1 MANNTT
7 IKSKNVVIMD
17 GEKKFS
23 KHVNMGSSFEDLV
36 ATKATVKTDYQLN

>member
-7 IKSKNVVIMD
+7 SKSKNMAIMD

-23 KHVNMGSSFEDLV
+23 KHVDMGSSFEDLV
-36 ATKATVKTDYQLN
+36 ATKPTVKTDCQLN